1 MKAIVQRVK
10 QGKVEVNEVNV
21 GEIGNGLLV
30 LVGITQT
37 DNSQIIDWFVNKIVN
52 LRVFSDN
59 EGKLN
64 LSVKDING
72 EILLVPNFTIYGDAK
87 KGYRPSYVMAAKSE
101 ISESIFNELYE
112 KLNQTMPDDVNK
124 KIQKGIFG
132 ADMQVSLIN
141 DGPVTL
147 IIEKEKNDN

>member
-1 MKAIVQRVK
+1 MKAVVQRVK
-10 QGKVEVNEVNV
+10 EAKVEVENKNV
-21 GEIGNGLLV
+21 GNISNGLVV
-30 LVGITQT
+30 LIGITQT
-37 DNSQIIDWFVNKIVN
+37 DNSQIIDWFVNKIIN

-59 EGKLN
+59 DGKLN

-101 ISESIFNELYE
+101 ISESIFNEFYD
-112 KLNQTMPDDVNK
+112 KLNQAMPK

-132 ADMQVSLIN
+132 ADMQVSLVN

-147 IIEKEKNDN
+147 VIEKEISEKE

>member
-1 MKAIVQRVK
+1 MKAVVQRVK
-10 QGKVEVNEVNV
+10 EAKVEVENKNV
-21 GEIGNGLLV
+21 GSISNGLVV
-30 LVGITQT
+30 LIGITQT

-101 ISESIFNELYE
+101 ISESIFNEFYD
-112 KLNQTMPDDVNK
+112 KLNQTMPT

-132 ADMQVSLIN
+132 ADMQVSLVN

-147 IIEKEKNDN
+147 VIEKEFSEKE